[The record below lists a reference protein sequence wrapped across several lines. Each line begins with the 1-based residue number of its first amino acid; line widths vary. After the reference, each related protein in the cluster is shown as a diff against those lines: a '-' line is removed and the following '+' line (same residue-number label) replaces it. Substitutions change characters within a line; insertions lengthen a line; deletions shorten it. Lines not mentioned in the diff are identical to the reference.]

1 VQGHNPPMA
10 TVNLGCPG
18 ETTSPF
24 MAGGCPYTALGFRL
38 HRAYGGAQLD
48 AAISFLKS
56 HPGQVSPITID
67 LGANDANPCG
77 ADQTCFAGAIATVR
91 QNMGVI
97 LSSLRAAAP
106 GAAIIVM
113 EYYNPFAVLDPGTNA
128 GAELLNSILDR
139 KSTRLNSSHVA
150 IS

>member
-1 VQGHNPPMA
+1 
-10 TVNLGCPG
+10 
-18 ETTSPF
+18 
-24 MAGGCPYTALGFRL
+24 
-38 HRAYGGAQLD
+38 AQLD

-67 LGANDANPCG
+67 LGANNANSCG

-97 LSSLRAAAP
+97 LSMHRAAAP
-106 GAAIIVM
+106 GAEIIVM

-128 GAELLNSILDR
+128 GAELMNSVLAGESR
-139 KSTRLNSSHVA
+139 VGRGRTA
-150 IS
+150 E